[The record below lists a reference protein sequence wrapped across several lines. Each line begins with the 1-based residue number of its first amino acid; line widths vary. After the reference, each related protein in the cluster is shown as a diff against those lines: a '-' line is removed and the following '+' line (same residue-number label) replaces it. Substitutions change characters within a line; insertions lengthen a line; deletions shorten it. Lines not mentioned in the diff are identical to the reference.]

1 MPLRAKRIRLA
12 REGFTRSA
20 RPPTLPPAG
29 FPVSPATSRKL
40 SGGET
45 MAVNDQTSDLTHEE
59 TSVLSNPNFQ
69 ALVRER
75 SGFGWTL
82 TIIMLVIYFGF
93 ILLVAFGKG
102 FLATKIGSGV
112 TSIGMIIGLLVILS
126 AVVLTGIYTQ
136 RANSRYD
143 DLAEK
148 LRKDLLH

>member
-1 MPLRAKRIRLA
+1 
-12 REGFTRSA
+12 
-20 RPPTLPPAG
+20 
-29 FPVSPATSRKL
+29 
-40 SGGET
+40 
-45 MAVNDQTSDLTHEE
+45 MAVNDQNSALTNEE

-102 FLATKIGSGV
+102 FMATKIGSGV
-112 TSIGMIIGLLVILS
+112 TSIGMLIGLLVIAS

-143 DLAEK
+143 ELTEK
-148 LRKDLLH
+148 LRRDLAR